1 MLIRIISLVVLFVAI
16 SIPASINAED
26 AYFVYP
32 KKKPSVFKKINK
44 KILPVEKPTINKK
57 TAKTNKD
64 FLLPKDKPRKK
75 ENKNIVEKK
84 KKKKKKKKRY

>member
-16 SIPASINAED
+16 SIPTSINAED
-26 AYFVYP
+26 IHFIYP

-44 KILPVEKPTINKK
+44 KILPLEKPTINKK
-57 TAKTNKD
+57 TAKTNKG

-84 KKKKKKKKRY
+84 KKKKKKKK